1 MRFEKVTYHL
11 KEIDDPETF
20 ERLPLEMQTFLQQV
34 NGMVAL
40 GGGIHFRGCCL
51 SPSWHSIREAWMGE
65 CAFHKDYDCIRSS
78 DIPFAQDCM
87 GDQFFWRDGQVIRLL
102 SETDELELLHV
113 GFNGFLRNVQED
125 PVNYLKLKPL
135 QEFEGEQQKALKP
148 GQLLNVYPPY
158 CLQEKNDKY
167 RLKAVSV
174 EDRLDFLADLAR
186 KIRNLP
192 RGRKLRIKP
201 ID

>member
-11 KEIDDPETF
+11 KEIDDQETL
-20 ERLPLEMQTFLQQV
+20 ERLPLQMQAFLQQV
-34 NGMVAL
+34 NGMIAF
-40 GGGIHFRGCCL
+40 GGGVHFRGCCQT
-51 SPSWHSIREAWMGE
+51 PAWHSIRHAWMGE
-65 CAFHKDYDCIRSS
+65 YAFHKDYDSIRSS

-87 GDQFFWRDGQVIRLL
+87 GDQFFWRDGQIIRLL
-102 SETDELELLHV
+102 AETDELEFLNV
-113 GFNGFLRNVQED
+113 GFNEFLKYVKED
-125 PVNYLKLKPL
+125 PVGFLKLKPL
-135 QEFEGEQQKALKP
+135 QEFEEVYHGELKP

-167 RLKAVSV
+167 RLKSVST

-186 KIRNLP
+186 KIRTLP

-201 ID
+201 VD